1 MTALPFVFAGLVILI
16 GAVTWRP
23 HGWGPAVGAAAAVLA
38 ASLGGAVELG
48 DLRAACGSQWQA
60 FVTLASVM
68 AMTSTAERLGLV
80 QAHRNRES
88 LGSK

>member
-48 DLRAACGSQWQA
+48 DPAPRAG
-60 FVTLASVM
+60 
-68 AMTSTAERLGLV
+68 
-80 QAHRNRES
+80 RNGRPS
-88 LGSK
+88 SRSPRSWP